1 MEAQGSEERD
11 FWTLY
16 HSIRLRRYVLDR
28 GRFDHLLVDYK
39 TLRVVFTAW
48 QEATAYS
55 RLSDLE
61 LYHSDLKQA
70 FLQG

>member
-1 MEAQGSEERD
+1 MEAQSSEERD
-11 FWTLY
+11 FWILY
-16 HSIRLRRYVLDR
+16 YSIRLRRYVQERDRLDP
-28 GRFDHLLVDYK
+28 FLADYR

-61 LYHSDLKQA
+61 LYHSDLIQA